1 MLIGKKQ
8 RARLKMERQI
18 IKDALGVQERVKTGG
33 PTITPREF
41 FETVLNDAAKPVE
54 DRRDAAR
61 QLAAIDARGKEVAK
75 IEEIKWDNLTSA
87 QRRQGIDACKL
98 LTDLRHISHKRDP
111 EFGMV

>member
-1 MLIGKKQ
+1 MA
-8 RARLKMERQI
+8 RARLKREREI
-18 IKDALGVQERVKTGG
+18 IKDAFGVQERVRTGG

-75 IEEIKWDNLTSA
+75 VEEINWDNLTSA